1 MLLGYWHWWTNLS
14 RAVIKKEEYF
24 LKRCW
29 LVHLSVYSILKYRCN
44 FLYQGLVP
52 SFGYLALPPPQWICE
67 TSIANTRTKKLISMV
82 LWLDT
87 LSSVYPLKIKCVH
100 LKLWV
105 IRLLIVRQLISE
117 NYQSRY
123 EQISVLHAQYSK
135 FDKTTKKSAHMYY
148 IGPKACQDKILV
160 YLLRD
165 HWDIGHAWLFAERG
179 VQNRLFFFFR
189 QPGKSGHVTNIRL
202 AKSRKNT
209 NYHVTSLRRTKG
221 L

>member
-1 MLLGYWHWWTNLS
+1 MFFNVSLLFEITKVNFSCLACLSLLTVMLLGYWHWWTNLS

-29 LVHLSVYSILKYRCN
+29 LGLLSVYSILKCRCN

-87 LSSVYPLKIKCVH
+87 LSSVYPIKIKCVH

-117 NYQSRY
+117 NYQS
-123 EQISVLHAQYSK
+123 
-135 FDKTTKKSAHMYY
+135 TK
-148 IGPKACQDKILV
+148 
-160 YLLRD
+160 
-165 HWDIGHAWLFAERG
+165 
-179 VQNRLFFFFR
+179 RLQFCTPSTANSTK
-189 QPGKSGHVTNIRL
+189 Q
-202 AKSRKNT
+202 RKNHSSC
-209 NYHVTSLRRTKG
+209 YKFSFKIIVSLLIVDYSFVRVV
-221 L
+221 